1 MRLLSFLL
9 LTSIT
14 GSVFAQ
20 APYTRDAYQSVLS
33 GVALNAAA
41 ASRTIEV
48 QARRRYAKIRVL
60 VDYTDNASTDVTA
73 TPSCALDSTY
83 GSYTSRS
90 VATGTSTVSPLVDYL
105 CNDAAETC
113 ADFTKVIEY
122 DVAGCN
128 LFKIVFAG
136 TSGGAS
142 DLISVEY
149 ALIVGN

>member
-1 MRLLSFLL
+1 MRIQAFILLFFAAS
-9 LTSIT
+9 TAI
-14 GSVFAQ
+14 AQ
-20 APYTRDAYQSVLS
+20 APYTRDAYRSVLS
-33 GVALNAAA
+33 GVALNASA
-41 ASRTIEV
+41 ASRTFEV
-48 QARRRYAKIRVL
+48 QVRRRYAKIRVS

-149 ALIVGN
+149 ALVVGN